1 MFTGLIEGT
10 GKLKTIEPRGKD
22 MRLSIQAS
30 FDLEG
35 FQTGESVAVDGVC
48 LTVVSW
54 QARAFTVDV
63 SQETLSR
70 STLGQRS
77 VGDEVNLE
85 RALRLGD
92 RLGGHLVNGHVDGK
106 ARVMARK
113 QRGDSLVFVFEV
125 VAELG
130 RYIIEKGSVAVNGV
144 SLTVNRCDEQSFDV
158 NIVPHTA
165 RVTTIGS
172 LRVGDEV
179 NIEVDIIGKYVER
192 FVRPMQERDSPST
205 GGVDRGFLAIATLAI
220 LGRSHYRENEFL
232 TPVGPQTRLA
242 LS

>member
-144 SLTVNRCDEQSFDV
+144 SLTVNRCGEQSFDV

-192 FVRPMQERDSPST
+192 FVRPMQESDSPST
-205 GGVDRGFLAIATLAI
+205 GGVDRGFLAKH
-220 LGRSHYRENEFL
+220 GFF
-232 TPVGPQTRLA
+232 
-242 LS
+242 

>member
-22 MRLSIQAS
+22 MRLSIQTS

-192 FVRPMQERDSPST
+192 FVQTFQESDSPST
-205 GGVDRGFLAIATLAI
+205 GGVDRGFLAKHGII
-220 LGRSHYRENEFL
+220 
-232 TPVGPQTRLA
+232 
-242 LS
+242 

>member
-92 RLGGHLVNGHVDGK
+92 RLGGHLVNGHVDGR

-113 QRGDSLVFVFEV
+113 QRGDSLVLTFEV

-165 RVTTIGS
+165 QWTTIGNW
-172 LRVGDEV
+172 RVGDEV

-192 FVRPMQERDSPST
+192 FVRTMQEGDSPST
-205 GGVDRGFLAIATLAI
+205 SGVDRGFLAKHGFI
-220 LGRSHYRENEFL
+220 
-232 TPVGPQTRLA
+232 
-242 LS
+242 

>member
-1 MFTGLIEGT
+1 MFTGLVEGT
-10 GKLKTIEPRGKD
+10 GKLIIIEPRGKD
-22 MRLSIQAS
+22 MRLSIEAS

-54 QARAFTVDV
+54 QAKTFTVDV

-106 ARVMARK
+106 ASVMARK
-113 QRGDSLVFVFEV
+113 QRGDSLVFAFEL

-144 SLTVNRCDEQSFDV
+144 SLTVNRCDEQSFEV

-165 RVTTIGS
+165 QWTTIGTW
-172 LRVGDEV
+172 RVGDEV

-192 FVRPMQERDSPST
+192 FVRTMQEGDSSSKS
-205 GGVDRGFLAIATLAI
+205 GVDQGFLAKHGFI
-220 LGRSHYRENEFL
+220 
-232 TPVGPQTRLA
+232 
-242 LS
+242 

>member
-54 QARAFTVDV
+54 QARTFMVDV

-77 VGDEVNLE
+77 AGDEVNLE
-85 RALRLGD
+85 RALRLGE
-92 RLGGHLVNGHVDGK
+92 RLGGHLVNGHVDGQGS
-106 ARVMARK
+106 VMARK
-113 QRGDSLVFVFEV
+113 QRGDSLVFTFEL

-192 FVRPMQERDSPST
+192 FVRTFQESDSPST
-205 GGVDRGFLAIATLAI
+205 GGVDRGFLAKHGII
-220 LGRSHYRENEFL
+220 
-232 TPVGPQTRLA
+232 
-242 LS
+242 

>member
-10 GKLKTIEPRGKD
+10 GKLKTVEPRGKD

-70 STLGQRS
+70 TTLGQRS

-92 RLGGHLVNGHVDGK
+92 RLGGHLVNGHADGK

-113 QRGDSLVFVFEV
+113 QRGDSLVFTFEV

-165 RVTTIGS
+165 RWTTIGTW
-172 LRVGDEV
+172 RVGDEV

-192 FVRPMQERDSPST
+192 FVRTMQESDAPST
-205 GGVDRGFLAIATLAI
+205 GGVDRGFLAKHGII
-220 LGRSHYRENEFL
+220 
-232 TPVGPQTRLA
+232 
-242 LS
+242 

>member
-10 GKLKTIEPRGKD
+10 GKLKTVEPRGKD

-54 QARAFTVDV
+54 QARAFTLDV

-70 STLGQRS
+70 TTLGQRS

-192 FVRPMQERDSPST
+192 FVRPMQESDSPST
-205 GGVDRGFLAIATLAI
+205 GGVDRGFLAKH
-220 LGRSHYRENEFL
+220 GFF
-232 TPVGPQTRLA
+232 
-242 LS
+242 

>member
-10 GKLKTIEPRGKD
+10 GKLKTLEPRGKD

-48 LTVVSW
+48 LTAVSW

-77 VGDEVNLE
+77 AGDEVNLE

-92 RLGGHLVNGHVDGK
+92 RLGGHLVNGHV

-165 RVTTIGS
+165 RWTTIGTW
-172 LRVGDEV
+172 RVGDEV

-192 FVRPMQERDSPST
+192 FVRTMQEGDSPST
-205 GGVDRGFLAIATLAI
+205 GGVDRGFLAKH
-220 LGRSHYRENEFL
+220 GFF
-232 TPVGPQTRLA
+232 
-242 LS
+242 

>member
-10 GKLKTIEPRGKD
+10 GKLKTVEPRGKD

-48 LTVVSW
+48 LTAVSW

-113 QRGDSLVFVFEV
+113 QRGDSLVLAFEV

-165 RVTTIGS
+165 RWTTIGS
-172 LRVGDEV
+172 WRVGDEV

-192 FVRPMQERDSPST
+192 FVRTMQESDSPST
-205 GGVDRGFLAIATLAI
+205 GGVDRGFLAKH
-220 LGRSHYRENEFL
+220 GFF
-232 TPVGPQTRLA
+232 
-242 LS
+242 

>member
-35 FQTGESVAVDGVC
+35 FQIGESVAVDGVC

-54 QARAFTVDV
+54 QARAFTLDV

-70 STLGQRS
+70 TTLGQRS

-192 FVRPMQERDSPST
+192 FVQTFQESDSPST
-205 GGVDRGFLAIATLAI
+205 GGVDRGFLAKH
-220 LGRSHYRENEFL
+220 GFF
-232 TPVGPQTRLA
+232 
-242 LS
+242 

>member
-1 MFTGLIEGT
+1 MFTGLVEGT
-10 GKLKTIEPRGKD
+10 GKLKILERRGKD
-22 MRLSIQAS
+22 MRLSIEAS

-35 FQTGESVAVDGVC
+35 FQTGESIAVDGVC
-48 LTVVSW
+48 LTVISW
-54 QARAFTVDV
+54 QAKTFTVDV

-106 ARVMARK
+106 ASVMARK
-113 QRGDSLVFVFEV
+113 QRGDSLVFAFEL

-144 SLTVNRCDEQSFDV
+144 SLTVNRCDEQSFEV
-158 NIVPHTA
+158 NIVPHT
-165 RVTTIGS
+165 
-172 LRVGDEV
+172 
-179 NIEVDIIGKYVER
+179 
-192 FVRPMQERDSPST
+192 VR
-205 GGVDRGFLAIATLAI
+205 
-220 LGRSHYRENEFL
+220 
-232 TPVGPQTRLA
+232 
-242 LS
+242 

>member
-113 QRGDSLVFVFEV
+113 QRGDSLVFTFEV
-125 VAELG
+125 DVELG
-130 RYIIEKGSVAVNGV
+130 RYIIEKGSVAVNGL

-165 RVTTIGS
+165 RVTTIGNW
-172 LRVGDEV
+172 RVGDEV

-192 FVRPMQERDSPST
+192 FVRTMQEGNSPSES
-205 GGVDRGFLAIATLAI
+205 GVDRGFLAKHGFI
-220 LGRSHYRENEFL
+220 
-232 TPVGPQTRLA
+232 
-242 LS
+242 

>member
-22 MRLSIQAS
+22 MRFSIQAS

-35 FQTGESVAVDGVC
+35 FQAGESVAVDGVC

-63 SQETLSR
+63 SQETISRTTLS
-70 STLGQRS
+70 QRS

-106 ARVMARK
+106 AIVMARK
-113 QRGDSLVFVFEV
+113 QRGDSLVFTFEV
-125 VAELG
+125 VVELG

-165 RVTTIGS
+165 RWTTIGTW
-172 LRVGDEV
+172 RVGDEV

-192 FVRPMQERDSPST
+192 FVRTMQEGDSPST
-205 GGVDRGFLAIATLAI
+205 SGVDRGFLAKHGFI
-220 LGRSHYRENEFL
+220 
-232 TPVGPQTRLA
+232 
-242 LS
+242 

>member
-10 GKLKTIEPRGKD
+10 GKLKTLEPRGKD

-48 LTVVSW
+48 LTAVSW

-70 STLGQRS
+70 STLGHRS
-77 VGDEVNLE
+77 AGDEVNLE

-165 RVTTIGS
+165 RWTTIGTW
-172 LRVGDEV
+172 RVGDEV

-192 FVRPMQERDSPST
+192 FVRTMQEGDSPST
-205 GGVDRGFLAIATLAI
+205 GGVDRGFLAKH
-220 LGRSHYRENEFL
+220 GFF
-232 TPVGPQTRLA
+232 
-242 LS
+242 

>member
-10 GKLKTIEPRGKD
+10 GKLKTVEPRGKD

-54 QARAFTVDV
+54 QARAFTLDV

-70 STLGQRS
+70 TTLGQRS

-125 VAELG
+125 AAELG

-192 FVRPMQERDSPST
+192 FVRPMQESDSPST
-205 GGVDRGFLAIATLAI
+205 GGVDRGFLAKH
-220 LGRSHYRENEFL
+220 GFF
-232 TPVGPQTRLA
+232 
-242 LS
+242 